1 MAVHM
6 KFRALLVG
14 LLAVLPATALS
25 IPRQAVV
32 AEPRS
37 IAVKLSPSF
46 SPRQKRSDPLFNGA
60 ELAASL
66 VRKSLAASSK
76 SKRGDDDGDA
86 HRHIRS
92 APLFDLPPEAI
103 DKIVQRAQ
111 ANDPTYKDPDFHAWF
126 HVELPAETHDVEM
139 RSLVKTLRGYS
150 EVAALQPV
158 VRAPAAAPAVQPNDD
173 PQFASQDYLK
183 ASPRGINAQYA
194 WGFPGGDGAGQRVV
208 DVESGWKLEHEDLAA
223 KNIQL
228 LSGDN
233 SPGGSGNAVANLQH
247 GTPVLGIM
255 VMVDNTIGGVGVAP
269 GANAAVVGVQRGST
283 FKNYPAAILDAT
295 SRMSAGEI
303 MLLEIQVT
311 NSAGD
316 QYWPVEL
323 YPAEFDAIR
332 AATASGIV
340 VIEPAGNGVIVDGQ
354 TGSAG
359 VNLDS
364 TVSMPF
370 PYDEEPA
377 GAYLNPNSPDYRG
390 DSGAIIVGAS
400 VSSLPHAKT
409 VWSNYGT
416 RVDVHAWGENIV
428 SSNCVASSSGSGCD
442 DTYLPFGG
450 TSGAAPIVAG
460 AALSVQGMRVAKGK
474 PRLNSVQMRTLL
486 KIGGT
491 PASDPQ
497 NGNIGVQPDLKALID
512 GGHLN

>member
-1 MAVHM
+1 M
-6 KFRALLVG
+6 KFRAFLVG

-25 IPRQAVV
+25 IPRQAVAV
-32 AEPRS
+32 VPEPRS
-37 IAVKLSPSF
+37 IAIKLSPSF
-46 SPRQKRSDPLFNGA
+46 SPKQKRSDPLFNGA

-66 VRKSLAASSK
+66 VRKSLATSSK
-76 SKRGDDDGDA
+76 SKRDGA
-86 HRHIRS
+86 QHIRS
-92 APLFDLPPEAI
+92 APLFDLPAETI
-103 DKIVQRAQ
+103 DNIVRRAQ

-126 HVELPAETHDVEM
+126 HVELPAETQDVEI
-139 RSLVKTLRGYS
+139 RSLVKALRGYS

-158 VRAPAAAPAVQPNDD
+158 IRAPAPAVQPSDD
-173 PQFASQDYLK
+173 PQFANQDYLK

-208 DVESGWKLEHEDLAA
+208 DIETGWKLEHEDLVA

-233 SPGGSGNAVANLQH
+233 SPGGSGNSVANLQH

-255 VMVDNTIGGVGVAP
+255 VMVDNAIGGVGVAP
-269 GANAAVVGVQRGST
+269 GADAAVVGAQRGST

-295 SRMSAGEI
+295 SRMSAGEV
-303 MLLEIQVT
+303 MLLEVQVT
-311 NSAGD
+311 NDAGD

-323 YPAEFDAIR
+323 YPAEFDAIQ
-332 AATASGIV
+332 AATANNIV
-340 VIEPAGNGVIVDGQ
+340 VVEPAGNGVIVDGQ

-359 VNLDS
+359 VNLDLA
-364 TVSMPF
+364 VSLPF
-370 PYDEEPA
+370 PYEEEPA

-400 VSSLPHAKT
+400 VSGLPHTKT

-416 RVDVHAWGENIV
+416 RVDVHAWGENV
-428 SSNCVASSSGSGCD
+428 MSSNCVASSSGSGCD

-450 TSGAAPIVAG
+450 TSAAAPIVAG
-460 AALSVQGMRVAKGK
+460 AALSIQGMRVAKGK

>member
-1 MAVHM
+1 MAVPM
-6 KFRALLVG
+6 KFRALLLG

-25 IPRQAVV
+25 IPRPAVV
-32 AEPRS
+32 AAVPEPRS
-37 IAVKLSPSF
+37 IALKLSPSF
-46 SPRQKRSDPLFNGA
+46 SPKQKRSDPLFNGA

-76 SKRGDDDGDA
+76 SKRDDA
-86 HRHIRS
+86 AQPHIRS
-92 APLFDLPPEAI
+92 SPLFDLPPEAI
-103 DKIVQRAQ
+103 DEIVKRAQ
-111 ANDPTYKDPDFHAWF
+111 ANDPTYQDPDFHAWF
-126 HVELPAETHDVEM
+126 TVELPAETPDVEL

-173 PQFASQDYLK
+173 PQFANQDYLK
-183 ASPRGINAQYA
+183 ASPRGINAEYA

-208 DVESGWKLEHEDLAA
+208 DIETGWKLEHEDLAA

-255 VMVDNTIGGVGVAP
+255 VMVDNAIGGVGVAP
-269 GANAAVVGVQRGST
+269 GADAAVVGVQRGST
-283 FKNYPAAILDAT
+283 QKNYPAAILDAT
-295 SRMSAGEI
+295 SRMAAGEV
-303 MLLEIQVT
+303 MLLEIQVV
-311 NSAGD
+311 NDAGN

-323 YPAEFDAIR
+323 YPAEFDAIQ

-340 VIEPAGNGVIVDGQ
+340 VVEPAGNGVIVDGE

-364 TVSMPF
+364 VVALPF
-370 PYDEEPA
+370 PYEDEPA
-377 GAYLNPNSPDYRG
+377 AAYLNPSSPDYRG

-400 VSSLPHAKT
+400 VSGLPHAKT
-409 VWSNYGT
+409 VWSNYGA
-416 RVDVHAWGENIV
+416 RVDVHAWGENV
-428 SSNCVASSSGSGCD
+428 VTSNCVAPSSGGGCN

-450 TSGAAPIVAG
+450 TSAAAPIVAG
-460 AALSVQGMRVAKGK
+460 AALSVQGMLVAQGK
-474 PRLNSVQMRTLL
+474 PRLNSVQMRALL
-486 KIGGT
+486 KVGGT

-497 NGNIGVQPDLKALID
+497 NGNIGVQPDLRALID
-512 GGHLN
+512 GGHI